1 MKLIYIFLAIAI
13 LFFYLENNHSYTIEY
28 QNSNP
33 VRINKKNLST
43 NPFKELSRYIE
54 DSNYY
59 TPIWR
64 ICFIMSI
71 LIVILI
77 YHYLKNQSNVKIDNL
92 HLILLLS
99 TIMFICYNLFNYKMR
114 HHYSF
119 INKST
124 RHILDKLGDNKLISK
139 LSSKYLKNY
148 RQITPLVVD
157 I

>member
-1 MKLIYIFLAIAI
+1 MKFIYTLLAIAG
-13 LFFYLENNHSYTIEY
+13 LCFYLENKHTLTIKF
-28 QNSNP
+28 NSSDP
-33 VRINKKNLST
+33 ARINKKNLSV
-43 NPFKELSRYIE
+43 NPFKELTRYIE

-64 ICFIMSI
+64 MCCIMSI
-71 LIVILI
+71 VIVILI
-77 YHYLKNQSNVKIDNL
+77 YYYFKNQANIQIDNL
-92 HLILLLS
+92 HLILLVV

-124 RHILDKLGDNKLISK
+124 KHVLNKLGDNKLISK
-139 LSSKYLKNY
+139 LSSKCLKNY
-148 RQITPLVVD
+148 RQITPLVFD

>member
-33 VRINKKNLST
+33 ARINKKNLSV

-77 YHYLKNQSNVKIDNL
+77 YHYIKNQSNVKIDNL
-92 HLILLLS
+92 HLILLVS
-99 TIMFICYNLFNYKMR
+99 TIMFISYNLFNYKMR

-124 RHILDKLGDNKLISK
+124 QHLLNKLGDNKLISK

-148 RQITPLVVD
+148 RQITPVFSD

>member
-1 MKLIYIFLAIAI
+1 MKIIYTLLAIAG
-13 LFFYLENNHSYTIEY
+13 LCFYLEHKHSLTIEFN
-28 QNSNP
+28 NSNP
-33 VRINKKNLST
+33 ARINKKNLST

-64 ICFIMSI
+64 ICCVMSI
-71 LIVILI
+71 VTVVLI
-77 YHYLKNQSNVKIDNL
+77 YYYFKNQANIQIDNL
-92 HLILLLS
+92 HLILLVI

-124 RHILDKLGDNKLISK
+124 KHVLNKLGDNKLISK
-139 LSSKYLKNY
+139 LSSKCLKNY
-148 RQITPLVVD
+148 KQITPLVSD